1 MAGNV
6 GKTYEVLSKVTKND
20 FTSLISIVCSVDGV
34 CCVIPKDRIAD
45 YNYSNASISSNG
57 KLYPKRKSEVG
68 GPITSEMISRVNVE
82 GMPRVDFVR
91 FLNSLGRARGMRW

>member
-20 FTSLISIVCSVDGV
+20 FTSLISIVCSADGV
-34 CCVIPKDRIAD
+34 CCVIPKERIAD
-45 YNYSNASISSNG
+45 YNYSNASVGTNG
-57 KLYPKRKSEVG
+57 KLYSKKKGGVG
-68 GPITSEMISRVNVE
+68 GPITSEMVSRVKVE
-82 GMPRVDFVR
+82 GMPRIDFVR